1 LNASYRY
8 QLSQL
13 MCGRSGTV
21 FGSGFRIEVSGDTER
36 DINNPEAKI
45 QAGLARELDPENE
58 QFRRWY
64 LRFE

>member
-1 LNASYRY
+1 MLA
-8 QLSQL
+8 LS
-13 MCGRSGTV
+13 T
-21 FGSGFRIEVSGDTER
+21 SGFSSGFFSTETDGEPEK

-58 QFRRWY
+58 LFRRWY